1 MTWFRR
7 LRRWVGKGRAANARV
22 GTKGAVLAEFA
33 LAATP
38 LFITFF
44 SFVQL
49 GKVYTASFVV
59 RHSAISAAR
68 AAAVIHKKGE
78 NNPGENGENED
89 ITRAAQLAMGPWYGS
104 SLDLDGEVEIKD
116 KSSMADPYG
125 PVEVTVPAVYTC
137 DVPLG
142 SLIVCGTGRKKT
154 MNAKATFPHQGARY
168 KD

>member
-1 MTWFRR
+1 M
-7 LRRWVGKGRAANARV
+7 VVKGPSVVRGANARV

-44 SFVQL
+44 SLIQL

-78 NNPGENGENED
+78 NNPGQNGTDED

-104 SLDLDGEVEIKD
+104 TLDLNGNVKIID
-116 KSSMADPYG
+116 KSSTSDPYG
-125 PVEVTVPAVYTC
+125 NVEVTVPAVYTC

-142 SLIVCGTGRKKT
+142 SLLVCGAGRTKV
-154 MNAKATFPHQGARY
+154 MEAKATFPHQGAVY
-168 KD
+168 KE